1 MQHAVLVVTQIGE
14 VLEGAVFSAEE
25 LARACGVVPD
35 WVRERV
41 EAGVLQADRLGTAW
55 RFDSSAL
62 LRARRIAQLESCF
75 DADPQMAAL
84 AADLMEEVALLKR
97 QLKALSAKQSW

>member
-1 MQHAVLVVTQIGE
+1 MQHAVLVLTQLGE
-14 VLEGAVFSAEE
+14 VLDGAVFSAEE

-41 EAGVLQADRLGTAW
+41 QAGVLQADTQGVSW
-55 RFDSSAL
+55 RFDSAAL
-62 LRARRIAQLESCF
+62 LRARRIAQLEAAF

-84 AADLMEEVALLKR
+84 AADLMEEVARLKR
-97 QLKALSAKQSW
+97 QLKALSANRTG